1 MNEKKVG
8 VALGSGGGRG
18 IAHIGALQAL
28 EDNHIP
34 IHLLSGC
41 SIGSIIGAI
50 YAVGTNLKLLARY
63 CETLSSKNII
73 DPTNPVRGGMLAGDK
88 VEEVVRVLSHD
99 LTFEQTR
106 IPFWCT
112 AADLESGE
120 QVILHEGALHAAARA
135 SMAIPG
141 VFVPVKKD
149 GRYLVDGGCVEE
161 IPAQVLK
168 DNGADV
174 IIAVD
179 ISDRDYHLSGT
190 PSVIGAIM
198 RATEIMQQ
206 QLTDVRNQ
214 PIDVRIKPYV
224 GFMGTLSTE
233 GTALAVA
240 EGYRAAMEQMPR
252 IKALLEM
259 D

>member
-1 MNEKKVG
+1 MNGKKVG
-8 VALGSGGGRG
+8 LALGSGGGRG

-34 IHLLSGC
+34 IDMISGC

-50 YAVGTNLKLLARY
+50 YAAGTNLKLLARF

-73 DPTNPVRGGMLAGDK
+73 DPTNPARGGILAGNK
-88 VEEVVRVLSHD
+88 LEEVVRVLTHD
-99 LTFEQTR
+99 LTFDRTR

-112 AADLESGE
+112 ATDLEAGT
-120 QVILHEGALHAAARA
+120 QVVFHDGPLHVAVRA

-141 VFVPVKKD
+141 VFVPVHMG
-149 GRYLVDGGCVEE
+149 GRYLVDGGCIEE

-174 IIAVD
+174 VIAVD
-179 ISDRDYHLSGT
+179 ISDRDYRISGT
-190 PSVIGAIM
+190 PSVIGAIV
-198 RATEIMQQ
+198 RASEIMQQ
-206 QLTDVRNQ
+206 QLTDIRAQ
-214 PIDVRIKPYV
+214 PIDVRVKPYV
-224 GFMGTLSTE
+224 GFMGTLSTD
-233 GTALAVA
+233 GTARAVA

-252 IKALLEM
+252 IRALLGME
-259 D
+259 